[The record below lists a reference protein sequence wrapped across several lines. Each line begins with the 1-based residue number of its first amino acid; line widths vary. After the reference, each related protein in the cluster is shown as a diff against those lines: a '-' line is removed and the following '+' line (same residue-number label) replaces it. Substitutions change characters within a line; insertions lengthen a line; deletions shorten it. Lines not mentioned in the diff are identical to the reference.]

1 MKLNLIVYGL
11 CDSPRIQYLSVKG
24 VLLKSGALKS
34 KFAMTSLQVY
44 SVAMLMIS
52 SGEEE
57 KFLNPTLS
65 IKSSSQVHPEELENF
80 K

>member
-1 MKLNLIVYGL
+1 
-11 CDSPRIQYLSVKG
+11 
-24 VLLKSGALKS
+24 
-34 KFAMTSLQVY
+34 
-44 SVAMLMIS
+44 MLMIS

>member
-1 MKLNLIVYGL
+1 
-11 CDSPRIQYLSVKG
+11 
-24 VLLKSGALKS
+24 
-34 KFAMTSLQVY
+34 MTSLQVY

-52 SGEEE
+52 SGEEQ

-80 K
+80 KQLILNVAQKNACVYIYNL